1 MEVSGLLI
9 LEETCFSRGSGFFCP
24 LDVAYLYLLEVLW
37 ACLFLALA
45 SSILVGILFGPLKSP
60 LLVAR
65 PRVTNLTG
73 NVDAIAV
80 AVATGNAPW
89 MKVIIAHHVTA
100 LFTMIV
106 ICAFYL
112 KFLCSVFVFYPLIL
126 PRLTCFPAHSSA
138 SAMRRQS

>member
-1 MEVSGLLI
+1 MGL
-9 LEETCFSRGSGFFCP
+9 F
-24 LDVAYLYLLEVLW
+24 VV
-37 ACLFLALA
+37 LALA

-65 PRVTNLTG
+65 PSVANLTG

-80 AVATGNAPW
+80 AAATGNAPW

-106 ICAFYL
+106 ICAFFIINFCAL
-112 KFLCSVFVFYPLIL
+112 FLSSIL
-126 PRLTCFPAHSSA
+126 SSFHD
-138 SAMRRQS
+138 